1 MRVRVFLSVR
11 NHPVGI
17 LLRIF
22 TTHSYT
28 LEFPSLASRHTQFGY
43 SLHAQAHA
51 HKRKF
56 FVTFASDEY
65 VFCTRSILFVFL
77 SHLFYF
83 PFFTHIFRH
92 QVDSGWLLKST
103 YFTSRSLK
111 FMKSNWSHLQGTCTQ
126 REREREKNTL
136 THTIS
141 CIVYFRLIEWFKKK
155 TNLTVY
161 SFVFQFILYL
171 FFFCLRLEQL
181 GCWQFFFFHFIRNKL
196 NSGFI

>member
-83 PFFTHIFRH
+83 PFFYTHFSASSGFRMTFEIH
-92 QVDSGWLLKST
+92 LFHIKKLEVYEIKLIA
-103 YFTSRSLK
+103 FTRY
-111 FMKSNWSHLQGTCTQ
+111 MHTT
-126 REREREKNTL
+126 RERERK
-136 THTIS
+136 THSRTQS
-141 CIVYFRLIEWFKKK
+141 HVL
-155 TNLTVY
+155 
-161 SFVFQFILYL
+161 SILD
-171 FFFCLRLEQL
+171 
-181 GCWQFFFFHFIRNKL
+181 WL
-196 NSGFI
+196 NDLKRKQI